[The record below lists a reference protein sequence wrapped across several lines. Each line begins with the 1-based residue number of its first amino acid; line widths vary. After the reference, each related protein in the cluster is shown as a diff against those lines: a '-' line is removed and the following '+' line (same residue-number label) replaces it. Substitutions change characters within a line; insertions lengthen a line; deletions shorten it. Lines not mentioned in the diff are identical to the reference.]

1 MEKVIWKIIIF
12 LGLVVTPS
20 FVFAGVVDVSL
31 SPQAPEPQETVRATL
46 IGPLVDF
53 DKSKIYWY
61 INEKVQVSGIGEKT
75 FSFIVGEVEEKTTL
89 DIIIIT
95 EQGRRFDLQKI
106 IVPTSIDLLWEA
118 QTYTPPFYRGK
129 ALPTEGSP
137 IKVVAIPNTKDQ
149 KTKYTYSWGVNKL
162 FPLVDS
168 SGYNR
173 TSFILS
179 GAKEKYSQKVVVSVS
194 SFDGSKNTKK
204 IIKITSVEPAVI
216 LYEKS
221 IKNILNSPFL
231 GQALSGAKEV
241 NSKGLVIRAEPYF
254 FSKTDLENNKLEYI
268 WKINQSSIKNLKK
281 QQREINFV
289 PPTKESAGQQQSSIQ
304 VTIKNTATYAQ
315 QRSAGLSL
323 KY

>member
-204 IIKITSVEPAVI
+204 IIKITSVEPAVV

>member
-20 FVFAGVVDVSL
+20 FVFAGVVDISL

-46 IGPLVDF
+46 TGPLVDF
-53 DKSKIYWY
+53 DKSEIYWY

-162 FPLVDS
+162 FPLVDY

-179 GAKEKYSQKVVVSVS
+179 GTKEKYSQKVVVSAS

-204 IIKITSVEPAVI
+204 IIKITSVEPAVV

-304 VTIKNTATYAQ
+304 VTIKNTAVYAQ